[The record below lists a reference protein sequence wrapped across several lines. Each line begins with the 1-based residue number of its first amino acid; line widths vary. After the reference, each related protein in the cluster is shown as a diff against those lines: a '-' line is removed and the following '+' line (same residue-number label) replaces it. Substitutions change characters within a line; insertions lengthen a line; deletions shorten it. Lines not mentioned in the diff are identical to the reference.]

1 MDEYLDP
8 DRPRSYVYR
17 SVNNSLVDRYI
28 LRHWWPVAIKL
39 VPAGA
44 PANAVSMLGNLGV
57 ASAFLI
63 LSGLLLGPMSIFG
76 RSHPWIFGVVAFSLF
91 FYQTL
96 DALDG
101 IQARRTGTSGPLG
114 EFVDHWF
121 DSFNAFLIP
130 LGFGLA
136 FPSVPYIVLVVLTLL
151 LSVTDW
157 TLLRAVRKTD
167 TMVFPPV
174 STEEGQVIVQLFC
187 LAVWIFGYDAWNN
200 PIILG
205 HSVIFWV
212 YIAGIAGIAIILL
225 KSLTDREAFRPFTL
239 MLASL
244 LPISLWTALAF
255 PALGFPALITG
266 AILQGLSGSRFI
278 GELLRERLV
287 GLRYRPLIIDI
298 VVMDLLLLASLLP
311 GLPAWLPLAVAI
323 AGMAW
328 SVLGLARQFSAM
340 LGRIRK
346 VLGMGLW
353 GPLDEGARLDM
364 AKGEVKP

>member
-8 DRPRSYVYR
+8 DRPRSYVYK
-17 SVNNSLVDRYI
+17 SVNNSLVDRYV

-39 VPAGA
+39 VPASA

-63 LSGLLLGPMSIFG
+63 LSGLLLGPMSVFG
-76 RSHPWIFGVVAFSLF
+76 RSHPWIFGVVAFCLF

-101 IQARRTGTSGPLG
+101 IQARRMGSSGPLG

-136 FPSVPYIVLVVLTLL
+136 FSSVPYIVLVILTLL
-151 LSVTDW
+151 ISTTDW
-157 TLLRAVRKTD
+157 ALLRAIRKTD
-167 TMVFPPV
+167 TMVFPPI
-174 STEEGQVIVQLFC
+174 SSEEGQVIVQLFC
-187 LAVWIFGYDAWNN
+187 LAVWIFGYDVWNS
-200 PIILG
+200 PVLFG

-212 YIAGIAGIAIILL
+212 YIGGIAGIVFILL
-225 KSLTDREAFRPFTL
+225 KGLSDREAFRPFAV

-255 PALGFPALITG
+255 PRFGFPALLAG
-266 AILQGLSGSRFI
+266 ALLQGLSGSRFI

-298 VVMDLLLLASLLP
+298 AVIDLLLLASLLP
-311 GLPAWLPLAVAI
+311 GLPSWLPLAMAI
-323 AGMAW
+323 AGIAW
-328 SVLGLARQFSAM
+328 SALALSRQFAAM
-340 LGRIRK
+340 LGRIRE

-353 GPLDEGARLDM
+353 GPVNEEARLGM
-364 AKGEVKP
+364 ANEEGKR